1 MGLSETLGVLWMCAS
16 LASFSISLVILWG
29 ATRSSQQVAADRG
42 LTRRQVMSTSVDSQT
57 SSGSVQSDPAVRDTA
72 TRSSPAGAASLPE
85 VVKVFGK
92 LLPRQIQDE
101 LALAKLELKD
111 KGIKVGKGAAF
122 VVVGLVFLLL
132 ATIAFVVA
140 AVAGLAQ
147 VMPLWL
153 SALIVAAF
161 FLLVLIVLAAVGGLM
176 IKSAMPLNPVRAVRG
191 LKYDLGVVKE
201 GSAYTEARVRRE
213 EAEAKER
220 KAQEKKDHKAQA
232 SQKPPAPTE
241 SQLRQRINVRREK
254 LKELRD
260 DAGGRKSRIQNSAVG
275 FVDRTRN
282 TASGT
287 NFKTAKGAGEAGK
300 RAGFLVIASSAG
312 IACVVF
318 LVKLIRRVR

>member
-1 MGLSETLGVLWMCAS
+1 
-16 LASFSISLVILWG
+16 
-29 ATRSSQQVAADRG
+29 
-42 LTRRQVMSTSVDSQT
+42 MSTSVDAQT
-57 SSGSVQSDPAVRDTA
+57 GHATSNGS
-72 TRSSPAGAASLPE
+72 TRSDQVGAVKAQRSSQVGAASLPD
-85 VVKVFGK
+85 VAKVFGK

-111 KGIKVGKGAAF
+111 KGIKAGKGVALI
-122 VVVGLVFLLL
+122 VVGLVFLLL
-132 ATIAFVVA
+132 ATIALVVA

-147 VMPLWL
+147 VMPFWL

-161 FLLVLIVLAAVGGLM
+161 FLLVLIVLAAVGALM

-220 KAQEKKDHKAQA
+220 KNQEKKEQNAQ
-232 SQKPPAPTE
+232 SSNQPPAPSE
-241 SQLRQRINVRREK
+241 AQLRQRLSVRREK

-260 DAGGRKSRIQNSAVG
+260 DAENRKNHVQNSAVG

-282 TASGT
+282 TVSGASL
-287 NFKTAKGAGEAGK
+287 K
-300 RAGFLVIASSAG
+300 ASSTAEQVGERVGPLAVAAAAG
-312 IACVVF
+312 TAFLVF
-318 LVKLIRRVR
+318 LVKLIRRSR

>member
-1 MGLSETLGVLWMCAS
+1 
-16 LASFSISLVILWG
+16 
-29 ATRSSQQVAADRG
+29 
-42 LTRRQVMSTSVDSQT
+42 MSTSVDAQT
-57 SSGSVQSDPAVRDTA
+57 GHATGNGS
-72 TRSSPAGAASLPE
+72 TRSDQVGAVKAQRSSQVGAASLPD
-85 VVKVFGK
+85 VAKVFGK

-111 KGIKVGKGAAF
+111 KGIKAGKGVALI
-122 VVVGLVFLLL
+122 VVGLVFLLL
-132 ATIAFVVA
+132 ATIALVVA

-147 VMPLWL
+147 VMPFWL

-161 FLLVLIVLAAVGGLM
+161 FLLVLIVLAAVGALM

-220 KAQEKKDHKAQA
+220 KNQEKKEQKAQ
-232 SQKPPAPTE
+232 SSNQPPAPSE
-241 SQLRQRINVRREK
+241 AQLRQRLSVRREK

-260 DAGGRKSRIQNSAVG
+260 DAENRKNHVQNSAVG

-282 TASGT
+282 TVSGASL
-287 NFKTAKGAGEAGK
+287 K
-300 RAGFLVIASSAG
+300 ASSTAEQVGERVGPLAVAAAAG
-312 IACVVF
+312 TAFLVF
-318 LVKLIRRVR
+318 LVKLIRRSR

>member
-1 MGLSETLGVLWMCAS
+1 MSMSVDAQTGHATDNGSTRSDHV
-16 LASFSISLVILWG
+16 G
-29 ATRSSQQVAADRG
+29 AAKAARSSQ
-42 LTRRQVMSTSVDSQT
+42 
-57 SSGSVQSDPAVRDTA
+57 
-72 TRSSPAGAASLPE
+72 AGAASLPD

-111 KGIKVGKGAAF
+111 KGIKAGKGVALI
-122 VVVGLVFLLL
+122 VVGLVFLLL
-132 ATIAFVVA
+132 ATIALVVA

-147 VMPLWL
+147 VMPFWL

-161 FLLVLIVLAAVGGLM
+161 FLLVLIVLAAVGALM

-220 KAQEKKDHKAQA
+220 KVQEKKEHKAQ
-232 SQKPPAPTE
+232 SSNQPPAPSE
-241 SQLRQRINVRREK
+241 SQLRQRLSVRREK

-260 DAGGRKSRIQNSAVG
+260 DAENRKNHVQTSAVG
-275 FVDRTRN
+275 FVDRTR
-282 TASGT
+282 TTVSGASL
-287 NFKTAKGAGEAGK
+287 K
-300 RAGFLVIASSAG
+300 ASSTAEQVGERVGPVAVAAAAG
-312 IACVVF
+312 TAFLVF
-318 LVKLIRRVR
+318 LVKLIRRSR